1 MPSLLLFPAAAPL
14 APRLYAGRLEAEA
27 VLAWVAEVRTEA
39 AAGHRA
45 GAAAARAP
53 RPGDSAVEQRMA
65 GLTSELAKAQRAAA
79 MRVEL

>member
-1 MPSLLLFPAAAPL
+1 MHKVPSLLLFPAAAPR

-45 GAAAARAP
+45 GAH
-53 RPGDSAVEQRMA
+53 G
-65 GLTSELAKAQRAAA
+65 
-79 MRVEL
+79 

>member
-1 MPSLLLFPAAAPL
+1 MLT
-14 APRLYAGRLEAEA
+14 
-27 VLAWVAEVRTEA
+27 WVAEVRTEA